1 MYSILLLEDDLLF
14 ASSIEDF
21 LVCEGFCVDIAK
33 DGEEVFDF
41 TFHKNYDLYI
51 FDINV
56 PKINGLELLE
66 QLRTS
71 GDNTPSIFLTSYKDK
86 DTLQTAFLNGCDD
99 YLKKPA
105 DLDELLLRIKALLK
119 RNKKQFDIINLSK
132 SITFNP
138 ANKRVYEN
146 DVDLNL
152 SPFGYNNLLN
162 NTNEKIANFVD
173 DNSCNLDLIK
183 HIDMHHRNTINSQNK
198 ISRVQI
204 INSDDV
210 KTVFKIGDLV
220 THLKFGRGKILSLH
234 VDSKKTTAEIF
245 FIGLGKKRLDLNIA
259 KIEKC
264 K

>member
-1 MYSILLLEDDLLF
+1 MYKILVLEDDELF
-14 ASSIEDF
+14 ASTVEDF
-21 LVCEGFCVDIAK
+21 LTDEGFEVDIAI
-33 DGEEVFDF
+33 DGEECLELNFK
-41 TFHKNYDLYI
+41 KNYDLYI

-146 DVDLNL
+146 EIDLNL
-152 SPFGYNNLLN
+152 PIKVLELM
-162 NTNEKIANFVD
+162 ELFVE
-173 DNSCNLDLIK
+173 NRGEIVSKEMIISKLWSTSQEYSEGSIRVYINQIK
-183 HIDMHHRNTINSQNK
+183 KLFDKDTI
-198 ISRVQI
+198 
-204 INSDDV
+204 
-210 KTVFKIGDLV
+210 
-220 THLKFGRGKILSLH
+220 
-234 VDSKKTTAEIF
+234 
-245 FIGLGKKRLDLNIA
+245 LNIKGVGY
-259 KIEKC
+259 KIEF
-264 K
+264 